1 MSKEDQ
7 CEVCGGWDREIGVDG
22 EHVDLRDCIHELID
36 QRDKAIR
43 SRNEVLD
50 RAAGVSTFAER
61 MRAVE
66 EGQRKKIAE
75 LADELLRLHWPTPE
89 EITP

>member
-1 MSKEDQ
+1 M
-7 CEVCGGWDREIGVDG
+7 
-22 EHVDLRDCIHELID
+22 D

-50 RAAGVSTFAER
+50 RAAGVATFAGR
-61 MRAVE
+61 MRAAD
-66 EGQRKKIAE
+66 EGHRKRIAE

-89 EITP
+89 EDKAP

>member
-1 MSKEDQ
+1 MSTEDQ

-43 SRNEVLD
+43 SRNEVSD
-50 RAAGVSTFAER
+50 RAAARVVFAGR

-66 EGQRKKIAE
+66 EGQRKRIAE

>member
-1 MSKEDQ
+1 MSGEDQ
-7 CEVCGGWDREIGVDG
+7 CDCCGGWDGEMGPDG
-22 EHVDLRDCIHELID
+22 EHDNLFDCIVELKA
-36 QRDKAIR
+36 QRDKAVR
-43 SRNEVLD
+43 ARNEVLD

-66 EGQRKKIAE
+66 EGQRKRIAE

>member
-1 MSKEDQ
+1 MSREDQ
-7 CEVCGGWDREIGVDG
+7 CDCCGGRDGEIGKWG
-22 EHVDLRDCIHELID
+22 EHVSYNDCMVELKD

-43 SRNEVLD
+43 ARNEVLD
-50 RAAGVSTFAER
+50 RAAGVSTFADR

-66 EGQRKKIAE
+66 EMQRKKIAE
-75 LADELLRLHWPTPE
+75 IADELLRLHWPTPE